1 MSPLVSTYCAVR
13 RTHPPREE
21 TLFQVV
27 LSILTMAWCG
37 FAWYVV
43 VWLLVG

>member
-1 MSPLVSTYCAVR
+1 MNDLMSPYCAVR
-13 RTHPPREE
+13 RCEPQEE
-21 TLFQVV
+21 TVFEAF
-27 LSILTMAWCG
+27 LSILGVAWCG